1 MNLRKEIKK
10 IAGYISKVNKYTKEQ
25 EEQIEYTLR
34 VTVFEFLKIAGI
46 ILIYSIIGYPS
57 EAFAAVIAMAAIR
70 PFIGGY
76 HEDTQLKCFVA
87 TLIVIGSVIYLSNNL
102 KIDFISKII
111 LNGISLYCIWNE
123 APVINSKMPFTKPE
137 LVEKNMITG
146 IVIAVIFIF
155 ISIVFNKYKVSD
167 ILTWTMIFQSLL
179 LFNKRN
185 NRNINIF

>member
-1 MNLRKEIKK
+1 MNLRKAIKI
-10 IAGYISKVNKYTKEQ
+10 IADYISKVNEYTKEQ
-25 EEQIEYTLR
+25 EEQIEYALR
-34 VTVFEFLKIAGI
+34 ITVFEFLKIAGI

-57 EAFAAVIAMAAIR
+57 EASAAVIAMAAIR

-76 HEDTQLKCFVA
+76 HEDTQLKCFAA
-87 TLIVIGSVIYLSNNL
+87 TLIIIGSVIYLSNNL

-146 IVIAVIFIF
+146 IVIAVIFVF
-155 ISIVFNKYKVSD
+155 ISIVFNKYKVSN

-185 NRNINIF
+185 NRNINIS

>member
-1 MNLRKEIKK
+1 MNLRKTIKK
-10 IAGYISKVNKYTKEQ
+10 IAGYISKVNEYTEEQ

-34 VTVFEFLKIAGI
+34 VTVFEFLKIVGI